1 MQELQSC
8 DDLHPWREQNGKEF
22 FPFKIL
28 NLFLYRCYNVFV
40 ISFAYSSY
48 SLRLLKRLREL
59 SMMLCASSVTS
70 WGITALCTVAVHQRS
85 PVLSQSTRQ
94 LIRYTIFRVI
104 CTPHALNPEVQ
115 EIFVKSVFKMLCF
128 YSSAPLWNSMPWER
142 SLMLWRSFLWHWPR
156 TVVLTPFKQW
166 QRSEPDKSRKTTLH
180 LELTAC
186 IYQQMVWTTLFYFS
200 DMKL

>member
-28 NLFLYRCYNVFV
+28 NLFLYCCYNVFI
-40 ISFAYSSY
+40 ISFAYSSE
-48 SLRLLKRLREL
+48 SFRLLKRLREL

-70 WGITALCTVAVHQRS
+70 WGITALCTVAEHRRS
-85 PVLSQSTRQ
+85 PVLSQSTWQ

-115 EIFVKSVFKMLCF
+115 EIFRSSLCLKCSASFPVPLSGTVCHESVRWCSGGHSYGTSREQRFEPHSNNDRGQSPTSQGKQPCT
-128 YSSAPLWNSMPWER
+128 WNWLPTFINKWYG
-142 SLMLWRSFLWHWPR
+142 LLYY
-156 TVVLTPFKQW
+156 
-166 QRSEPDKSRKTTLH
+166 TLV
-180 LELTAC
+180 
-186 IYQQMVWTTLFYFS
+186 I
-200 DMKL
+200 